1 MQNEDTQD
9 AQKTPRQKLYD
20 WFHAPETHPLAWRDL
35 SLKQIAHQAHVST
48 TSVTTHLPAIVRQR
62 YSQIASIREFNTIR
76 KQHRRG
82 TPGNTIPD
90 ADIKQIQQ
98 LRKTHTIHETA
109 QITKRSPATVQKY
122 SAKRYAHK
130 GRKRQK

>member
-1 MQNEDTQD
+1 MQTQNNKD
-9 AQKTPRQKLYD
+9 AAKTPKEKLYD
-20 WFHAPETHPLAWRDL
+20 WFHAPDTHYLAWRDL

-48 TSVTTHLPAIVRQR
+48 TSVTTHLPAIVGQR
-62 YSQIASIREFNTIR
+62 YPQIKSIREFNTIR

-90 ADIKQIQQ
+90 TDIKKIQQ

-122 SAKRYAHK
+122 SAKQ